1 MSVDFLDGAVVDE
14 RSMGSKRGLL
24 SEKSA
29 GNDVAYIPS
38 SRPFPTLNVATLAA
52 RRDANS
58 AYMADWTNILFAQ
71 THV

>member
-14 RSMGSKRGLL
+14 RSVGSERDLL
-24 SEKSA
+24 SEKLA
-29 GNDVAYIPS
+29 GNNVAHIPS

-58 AYMADWTNILFAQ
+58 AYMADWTNILLAQ